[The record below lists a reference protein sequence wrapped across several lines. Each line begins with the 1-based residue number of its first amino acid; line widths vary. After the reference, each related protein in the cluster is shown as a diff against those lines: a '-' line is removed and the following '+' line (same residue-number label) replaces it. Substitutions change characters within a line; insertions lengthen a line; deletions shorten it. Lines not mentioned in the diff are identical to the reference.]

1 MAHLADVD
9 GAAPDVEADG
19 ALEGLAELEGVHP
32 GGQGTGQ
39 EGVLE
44 GVPKGS
50 QEGGQGAGQVG
61 GQEGGQGSG
70 REGVL

>member
-32 GGQGTGQ
+32 GGQ
-39 EGVLE
+39 VRR
-44 GVPKGS
+44 VCW
-50 QEGGQGAGQVG
+50 
-61 GQEGGQGSG
+61 
-70 REGVL
+70 REVRSRPQRNQL